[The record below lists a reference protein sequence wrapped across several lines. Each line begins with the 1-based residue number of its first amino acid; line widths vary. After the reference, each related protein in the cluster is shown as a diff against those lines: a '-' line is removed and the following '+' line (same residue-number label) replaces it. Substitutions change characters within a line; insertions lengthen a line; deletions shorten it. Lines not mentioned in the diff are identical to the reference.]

1 MCKMLM
7 TFSCMCVIYFDHVIP
22 CYPWLSPHV
31 HSRSPPP
38 PPPNQSSSACT
49 SSHIA
54 VVCWPSYFLLR
65 GRRLPVT
72 TINTGRSLGEA
83 KPPRRLSFGTL

>member
-38 PPPNQSSSACT
+38 PPNQSSSACT
-49 SSHIA
+49 SSRIA
-54 VVCWPSYFLLR
+54 VVCWPSYWSMSRDCTCKGHL
-65 GRRLPVT
+65 
-72 TINTGRSLGEA
+72 A
-83 KPPRRLSFGTL
+83 C